1 MSAQANS
8 SDPRAKPT
16 IDEDA
21 HETYSQVNPLWMI
34 TVGLAC
40 FFMLILLV
48 LSP

>member
-1 MSAQANS
+1 MSAQADSPDHRVES
-8 SDPRAKPT
+8 SSGD
-16 IDEDA
+16 D